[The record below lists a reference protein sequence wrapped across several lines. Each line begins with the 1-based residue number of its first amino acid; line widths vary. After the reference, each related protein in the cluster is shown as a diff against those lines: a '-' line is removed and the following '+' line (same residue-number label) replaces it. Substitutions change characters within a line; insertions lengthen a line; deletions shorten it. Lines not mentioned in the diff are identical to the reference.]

1 MAWRML
7 TAGILLGAACMA
19 QGDTITVN
27 GQTYRDV
34 LIRTSPNFYYVTLPD
49 EGRVMT
55 VERSQVDPSTVS
67 IVEDQVYRDTLKAR
81 YDANRTAPKTRSYK
95 SLDESQVVADARALV
110 DAANESQF
118 TTRPDGSMPEGS
130 DLAAGAAGS
139 ATADG
144 LGITAAQLQQ
154 AVQAAGVTMQQQGTQ
169 AGHPR
174 YVGQSS
180 GGKIQ
185 VDAYGPEEN
194 LRHLGVVMTASD
206 IGQLQALA
214 GGLSPLIVQVAPWV
228 EQWIVQNQAAL
239 MTMQPIEATQ
249 NNVRATAQIAPSGTE
264 MSITIS
270 FDTVG

>member
-1 MAWRML
+1 
-7 TAGILLGAACMA
+7 
-19 QGDTITVN
+19 
-27 GQTYRDV
+27 
-34 LIRTSPNFYYVTLPD
+34 IRTSPNFYYVTLPD

-118 TTRPDGSMPEGS
+118 ATRPDGSMPEGS

-154 AVQAAGVTMQQQGTQ
+154 AVQAAGVTMQ
-169 AGHPR
+169 
-174 YVGQSS
+174 
-180 GGKIQ
+180 
-185 VDAYGPEEN
+185 
-194 LRHLGVVMTASD
+194 
-206 IGQLQALA
+206 
-214 GGLSPLIVQVAPWV
+214 
-228 EQWIVQNQAAL
+228 
-239 MTMQPIEATQ
+239 
-249 NNVRATAQIAPSGTE
+249 
-264 MSITIS
+264 
-270 FDTVG
+270 